1 MTQEKFYG
9 SDYANWKGWL
19 SNHFGDLNKSQRKYY
34 TAEIKRL
41 GLLSKPGIRVLEVGF
56 GAGDFL
62 TFAGEQGWNASGIE
76 VNESLVEIAKSRGF
90 NVFSGSD
97 LSLFEEN
104 SFDLVVA
111 FDVLEHISDNEMTHF
126 LRSVERVLKSTG
138 IFLARFPNGDSP
150 FGLMN
155 QNGDV
160 THVNFLGRGKVDFY
174 MSQINCD
181 YVFIGGQVE
190 LIWGANPI
198 GSLRRFVIFS
208 FKWFINQFIYF
219 LFGKSKYF
227 CSENL
232 VAAIKIK
239 K

>member
-1 MTQEKFYG
+1 MAQEKFYG
-9 SDYANWKGWL
+9 FDYANWKGWL

-34 TAEIKRL
+34 AAEIKRL
-41 GLLSKPGIRVLEVGF
+41 GMISKPGIRVLEVGF

-62 TFAGEQGWNASGIE
+62 TFASEQGWIVSGLE
-76 VNESLVEIAKSRGF
+76 ANESLVEIGKSRGF

-97 LSLFEEN
+97 MRLFEEN
-104 SFDLVVA
+104 SFDLIVA
-111 FDVLEHISDNEMTHF
+111 FDVLEHISNDEMIVF
-126 LRSVERVLKSTG
+126 LKGIERVLKSNG

-155 QNGDV
+155 QNGDT

-174 MSQINCD
+174 MNQINCD
-181 YVFIGGQVE
+181 YIFIGGQVE
-190 LIWGANPI
+190 LIWGINPV
-198 GSLRRFVIFS
+198 GSFRRFVIFL
-208 FKWFINQFIYF
+208 FKWLINQFVYF
-219 LFGKSKYF
+219 LYGKTKNF

-232 VAAIKIK
+232 IAAIKIK